1 MTENNDLL
9 IIQSFINN
17 QIDDNKINSEN
28 EKTKLEN
35 SALQNFINNK
45 IDDNKNNSENEE
57 TTLENSA
64 LQNFITNNNN
74 NNNGWEGENLN
85 IIVDWIKIASYKI
98 ELLSI
103 YIEKLRQ
110 MLLFASF
117 YSLIFSTVNGTIGVA
132 NYNYSKYQ
140 DYSQTTTVINILI
153 IVLSFCV
160 SLITGM
166 IKSLQVQETLE
177 KFIQLKQEWVN
188 FSVHLGTELQL
199 PTNMRREA
207 KQTIDTYKAKF
218 LDLLKTDITIPSLFY
233 SEKTPEIK
241 NLDEINELIELVK
254 SGSRYEDDYKDI
266 DTILNSKKFH
276 NLNRNKIKKK
286 IKKIR
291 EFTKNK
297 KNHNDNIGITPIL
310 SIIALEQVEKNYIEQ
325 FKNNYKDKEAD
336 DEEEEEDNTNSNNS
350 NNNNNNN
357 INKNNNTITIDDDDN
372 TFCNCCLFF
381 KNFCRK
387 KLSKKIPISDSNN
400 IERKMS
406 FDSVENI
413 EPRRSLNI
421 MELGLGFKKENK
433 NKEDDKE
440 DDNYS
445 ID

>member
-28 EKTKLEN
+28 EETKLEN
-35 SALQNFINNK
+35 SALQNFIN
-45 IDDNKNNSENEE
+45 
-57 TTLENSA
+57 
-64 LQNFITNNNN
+64 NNNN

-254 SGSRYEDDYKDI
+254 SCSRYEDDYKDI

-286 IKKIR
+286 IQKIR

>member
-117 YSLIFSTVNGTIGVA
+117 YSLILSTVNGTIGVA

>member
-28 EKTKLEN
+28 EETKLEN
-35 SALQNFINNK
+35 SALQNFIN
-45 IDDNKNNSENEE
+45 
-57 TTLENSA
+57 
-64 LQNFITNNNN
+64 NNNN

-254 SGSRYEDDYKDI
+254 SCSRYEDDYKDI

-286 IKKIR
+286 IQKIR

-336 DEEEEEDNTNSNNS
+336 DEEEEEEEDNTNSNNS

>member
-28 EKTKLEN
+28 EETKLEN
-35 SALQNFINNK
+35 SALQNFIN
-45 IDDNKNNSENEE
+45 
-57 TTLENSA
+57 
-64 LQNFITNNNN
+64 NNNN

-254 SGSRYEDDYKDI
+254 SCSRYEDDYKDI

-286 IKKIR
+286 IQKIR

-336 DEEEEEDNTNSNNS
+336 DEEEEDNTNSNNS